1 MLRISS
7 FVRIGLGCLVTAAAA
22 TLMAG
27 PSGGDLSRQRPTYHI
42 DYIPPAPVLTPQQEL
57 KTFKLPPG
65 FHIELVAA
73 EPMVEEPVALTFDP
87 DGRIYVVEM
96 RGYMPDAKGTDELAP
111 IGRVVRLESSA
122 GDGKYDKST
131 VFLDNLVVPRSVAVA
146 GKGVL
151 VGEPP
156 NLWLCQDT
164 KGDGRADQKTL
175 LFSDYGVLKADAE
188 YNPNGL
194 MRSIDNWYYDADWGT
209 RFNYLARKFHRESTI
224 SRGQYGIAQDDVGHL
239 FYNNNSSLLRCDLV
253 PAEDMAVN
261 PFLDSPAG
269 VNVQIALNKT
279 YPSRVNPGVNR
290 GYVDNG
296 DLNHDGKLQRPTAS
310 CGPTIYRG
318 AAFPA
323 EYRGNAFICEPAGN
337 LVSRQV
343 LTQDGV
349 AIKAEDA
356 RHDGIDFLTS
366 TDERFRPVYVATAPD
381 GSLYVVDL
389 YHGILQH
396 KTYLSAYL
404 SDQIKKRDL
413 ENNEGHR
420 GRIWRIVADS
430 AEPSAMPHLSKASS
444 EDLVKQLSNPNG
456 WWRDTAQQLLVER
469 HDMRISPLLERIVG
483 SKSADTSAIT
493 KIHAIWT
500 LQGIDSLEDDVA
512 ADATQD
518 PDPRVRLAALRAG
531 ESMIRKRTGPGL
543 LKALAGLANDPDPA
557 VQLQVLALAAPD
569 LPELRTAGSQILARH
584 LSDPMFRAAA
594 INGAT
599 GRELEMLQGLLTDN
613 TFATETAGKNALF
626 SELADCVIRG
636 RSAQRTEQLISLI
649 ASQSAGNDAAKEAL
663 LAGIADAVAPNPKS
677 KIVTR
682 RIRMPHEPKG
692 LADLIASSDKKIHD
706 PAERVMAVMSW
717 PGKPGDT
724 TPPLTPLTAAQ
735 QKLYDQGHVIFGQI
749 CAACHQPSGLGM
761 AGTAPPLVD
770 SEWLLGP
777 QDRVVRIVLNGLHG
791 PIKVG
796 KHAVDL
802 EMPGLKVLTD
812 EQIASALT
820 YLRREWGHEGNPIEI
835 TSVERIRKEIADRGD
850 SEWTAEELLAIR

>member
-1 MLRISS
+1 MLRTLSL
-7 FVRIGLGCLVTAAAA
+7 VLAAAGCLLATLAA
-22 TLMAG
+22 TLLGGA
-27 PSGGDLSRQRPTYHI
+27 PGGDLAKQRPTYHI
-42 DYIPPAPVLTPQQEL
+42 DFIPPAPVLSPQEEL

-96 RGYMPDAKGTDELAP
+96 RAYMPDMKGTGEFDP

-131 VFLDNLVVPRSVAVA
+131 IFLDNLVVPRAVGLA

-156 NLWLCQDT
+156 NLWLAQDT
-164 KGDGRADQKTL
+164 KGDGHADQKTL
-175 LFSDYGVLKADAE
+175 LFSDFGVRKADAE

-194 MRSIDNWYYDADWGT
+194 AWSIDNWYYDADWGV
-209 RFNYLARKFHRESTI
+209 RFNYVARKFHRESTLM
-224 SRGQYGIAQDDVGHL
+224 RGQYGIAQDDVGHL

-261 PFLDSPAG
+261 PFLDSPGG

-279 YPSRVNPGVNR
+279 YPARVNPGVNR

-296 DLNHDGKLQRPTAS
+296 DLDHNGKLQRPTAS

-343 LTQDGV
+343 LTQDGIS
-349 AIKAEDA
+349 IKAEDA
-356 RHDGIDFLTS
+356 RHDGLDFLTS
-366 TDERFRPVYVATAPD
+366 TDERSRPVYLSSAPD

-404 SDQIKKRDL
+404 ADQVRKRDL
-413 ENNEGHR
+413 ENNDGHR
-420 GRIWRIVADS
+420 GRIWRIVADG
-430 AEPSAMPHLSKASS
+430 AAPSAMPHLSKATS
-444 EDLVKQLSNPNG
+444 EELVKQLSNPNG
-456 WWRDTAQQLLVER
+456 WWRDTAQRLLVER
-469 HDMRISPLLERIVG
+469 HDMRMSPLLERIVE
-483 SKSADTSAIT
+483 SKSADTPPIS
-493 KIHAIWT
+493 KIHALWT

-518 PDPRVRLAALRAG
+518 ADPRVRLAALRAG
-531 ESMIRKRTGPGL
+531 ESMIRKRTGSGL
-543 LKALAGLANDPDPA
+543 IKAMANLANDPDPA

-569 LPELRTAGSQILARH
+569 LADVQPAAMQILARH
-584 LSDPMFRAAA
+584 LFDPMFRAAA
-594 INGAT
+594 INGST
-599 GRELEMLQGLLTDN
+599 GRELEMLQALLTDK
-613 TFATETAGKNALF
+613 TFAADIPGRTELF
-626 SELADCVIRG
+626 YELADCVIRG
-636 RSAQRTEQLISLI
+636 RNAGRTEQLISLI
-649 ASQSAGNDAAKEAL
+649 AAQPSSAMPQQEAL
-663 LAGIADAVAPNPKS
+663 LAGIVDAVPNPKS
-677 KIVTR
+677 KIMTR
-682 RIRMPHEPKG
+682 HIRMPHEPQG
-692 LADLIASSDKKIHD
+692 LSTLIASSDKKIRD
-706 PAERVMAVMSW
+706 PALRIMAVMSW

-724 TPPLTPLTAAQ
+724 TPPLTPLTASQ
-735 QKLYDQGHVIFGQI
+735 QKLFDQGHEVFGQI

-791 PIKVG
+791 PITVG
-796 KHAVDL
+796 KHSVDL

-820 YLRREWGHEGNPIEI
+820 YLRREWGHEASPIEI
-835 TSVERIRKEIADRGD
+835 ATIQRIRQESADRGD
-850 SEWTAEELLAIR
+850 LEWTAEELLTIK

>member
-1 MLRISS
+1 M
-7 FVRIGLGCLVTAAAA
+7 
-22 TLMAG
+22 
-27 PSGGDLSRQRPTYHI
+27 PGGDLAKQRPTYHI
-42 DYIPPAPVLTPQQEL
+42 DFIPPAPVLSPQEEL

-73 EPMVEEPVALTFDP
+73 EPMVEEPVALTFDA
-87 DGRIYVVEM
+87 DGRIYVVEL
-96 RGYMPDAKGTDELAP
+96 RGYMPDVKGTGELDP
-111 IGRVVRLESSA
+111 IGRIVRLESSA

-131 VFLDNLVVPRSVAVA
+131 IFLDNLVAPRAVGLV

-164 KGDGRADQKTL
+164 RGDGHADQKTL
-175 LFSDYGVLKADAE
+175 LFSDFGVRKADAE

-239 FYNNNSSLLRCDLV
+239 FYNNNSSLLRCDPV

-296 DLNHDGKLQRPTAS
+296 DLDHNGKLQRPTAS
-310 CGPTIYRG
+310 CSPTIYRG

-337 LVSRQV
+337 LVSRQL
-343 LTQDGV
+343 LTQDGIS
-349 AIKAEDA
+349 IKAQDA

-366 TDERFRPVYVATAPD
+366 TDERFRPVYLSTAPD

-404 SDQIKKRDL
+404 KDQVEKRDL
-413 ENNEGHR
+413 ENNNGHR
-420 GRIWRIVADS
+420 GRIWRIVADA
-430 AEPSAMPHLSKASS
+430 AEPSAMPHLSKATS
-444 EDLVKQLSNPNG
+444 EELVKQLSNPNG
-456 WWRDTAQQLLVER
+456 WWRDTAQRLLVER
-469 HDMRISPLLERIVG
+469 HHMRISPLLERIVE
-483 SKSADTSAIT
+483 SKSADTSPIS
-493 KIHAIWT
+493 KIHALWT

-531 ESMIRKRTGPGL
+531 ESMIRKRTGSGL
-543 LKALAGLANDPDPA
+543 LKAMAGLANDPDPA
-557 VQLQVLALAAPD
+557 VQLQVLALASPD
-569 LPELRTAGSQILARH
+569 LPELRAAGSQILARH
-584 LSDPMFRAAA
+584 ISDPMFRVAA

-599 GRELEMLQGLLTDN
+599 GHELEMLQGLLTDTALPN
-613 TFATETAGKNALF
+613 TAGKTELF
-626 SELADCVIRG
+626 YELSDCVIRE
-636 RSAQRTEQLISLI
+636 RSVEHTEQLISLI
-649 ASQSAGNDAAKEAL
+649 ASQPADNNAAQEAL

-682 RIRMPHEPKG
+682 RIRIPQEPKG
-692 LADLIASSDKKIHD
+692 LADLIASTDQKIHD
-706 PAERVMAVMSW
+706 PAERIMAVMSW

-724 TPPLTPLTAAQ
+724 TPPLTPLTVAQ
-735 QKLYDQGHVIFGQI
+735 QKLYDQGHEVFGQI

-796 KHAVDL
+796 KHSVDL

-835 TSVERIRKEIADRGD
+835 HSVERIRKENADRGD
-850 SEWTAEELLAIR
+850 VEWTAEELLKIK